1 MQPGDLEVL
10 VPIVLALNVLA
21 LSHTKC
27 SDAVSNPAGN
37 QFTEPIVFRRSL
49 RDGTS
54 LCVSSGAEE
63 GLCSAGLAEVQC
75 CERGAGYVRKV
86 KE

>member
-1 MQPGDLEVL
+1 MQPGDLEAL

-27 SDAVSNPAGN
+27 LDAVGNPAGN
-37 QFTEPIVFRRSL
+37 QFTEPIVFRRSF

-54 LCVSSGAEE
+54 LCVSSGHE
-63 GLCSAGLAEVQC
+63 GLCSAGLAELQR
-75 CERGAGYVRKV
+75 CEQAQGVLG